1 MSKVK
6 TWMHRVLWTG
16 GVVLSP
22 VVFAD
27 YNQDANGY
35 SSQYQSYQMGQNSG
49 NQPLTPEEQAQ
60 VNEAAFKEL
69 LKQYFPL
76 TSDQLHQFKDASAE
90 QKKANATPPG
100 PAPNV
105 ETSNIIP
112 VDFKPGHVM
121 PVIRIAAGSVSSIV
135 FTDKAGKIWPIVSYT
150 IGDPEAF
157 GIQWKK
163 SSGVLM
169 VQGKKLYG
177 QSNIG
182 VMLQGMDIP
191 VMITILL
198 GQTNWDYLDYV
209 QVQQY
214 LSSDSGGVQPSSV
227 TPAPPYL
234 ISVLNGVPPA
244 GAVELTVAG
253 GNAKVWNY
261 LGKYLMLTQSTLLSP
276 SWSFR
281 ADAPSGYHAYELQ
294 PAPYLMIS
302 TMGQIQKI
310 TVSSPDNGGS
320 NSDVSSGLNA
330 TQPASAVSGSI

>member
-1 MSKVK
+1 MLKV
-6 TWMHRVLWTG
+6 RALVLKLVWIG
-16 GVVLSP
+16 GGLASSVA
-22 VVFAD
+22 FAD
-27 YNQDANGY
+27 YNQNEGY
-35 SSQYQSYQMGQNSG
+35 QSQYPAYQAA
-49 NQPLTPEEQAQ
+49 QAPASAKP
-60 VNEAAFKEL
+60 VITSVEKKEIDDAAL
-69 LKQYFPL
+69 QALIKQYFPM
-76 TSDQLHQFKDASAE
+76 SRDQVHAFKDASAD
-90 QKKANATPPG
+90 QKKTNAMPPG
-100 PAPNV
+100 PAPTV

-157 GIQWKK
+157 GIQWNK

-169 VQGKKLYG
+169 LQGKKLYG

-182 VMLQGMDIP
+182 VILQGMDIP

-198 GQTNWDYLDYV
+198 GQDNWDYLDYV

-214 LSSDSGGVQPSSV
+214 MPSDQGLDLPSNV

-244 GAVELTVAG
+244 GAVALTVSDSSV
-253 GNAKVWNY
+253 KVWTY

-276 SWSFR
+276 TWSFR
-281 ADAPSGYHAYELQ
+281 ADGPNDYHAYEIQ
-294 PAPYLMIS
+294 PTPYLLLS
-302 TMGQIQKI
+302 NQGKVEKLVVT
-310 TVSSPDNGGS
+310 TSSDSASGT
-320 NSDVSSGLNA
+320 SSGLTLSQSSGG
-330 TQPASAVSGSI
+330 TQ